1 MVTDE
6 RYVHTDPDVRLS
18 LTCICRFLLAVVTYI
33 AVGSGINLALGKRSA
48 TDVFPNY
55 VFWIGFPYLLLVRRH
70 ALFLV
75 DVIFGQFTYHI
86 FILTHKHP
94 NTENSEI
101 GISVN
106 TCCDISVSYHLP
118 SVVYTYL

>member
-1 MVTDE
+1 MKDMCIQIQIFTYPLHV
-6 RYVHTDPDVRLS
+6 L
-18 LTCICRFLLAVVTYI
+18 ICRFLLAVVTYI

-55 VFWIGFPYLLLVRRH
+55 AFWIGFPYLLLVRRH

-94 NTENSEI
+94 NTENSKI

-106 TCCDISVSYHLP
+106 ACCDISVSYHLL
-118 SVVYTYL
+118 SVVYTQL